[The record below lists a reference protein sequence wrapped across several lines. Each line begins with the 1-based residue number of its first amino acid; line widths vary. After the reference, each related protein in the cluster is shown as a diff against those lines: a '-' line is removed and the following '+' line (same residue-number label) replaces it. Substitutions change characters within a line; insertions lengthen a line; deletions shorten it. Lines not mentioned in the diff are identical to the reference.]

1 MSIGWMDS
9 WKKSK
14 ARITSRLRQESFPHA
29 GDSGFRL
36 CREELYQI
44 HFMVRNG
51 VRMPVFGFGL
61 LPEELAVQNLKVVL
75 PKILCSAKKDV
86 FGFGKSIWR
95 FKLGTG
101 ELKCASDICDLEQ
114 PIFRWFDRW
123 NELCAGSKKS
133 ECLLQQ
139 RGESVLTVVV
149 VDFQHIVGV
158 ERGCIR
164 NKEVDDLL
172 KQWIV
177 DVLLVAEKI
186 LVDAEALVSDVRFAQ
201 EGHHLIKDS
210 ASLFPGHESVFFLP
224 ADQRSGVYA
233 VIFLKAKGG
242 ERIVQLADVVR
253 DWYTLVMKDHA
264 DHIVARRITVRLEA
278 SRLIDENTDFFCSCA
293 HLMPRVAKTKAR
305 IAPRLR
311 QETFPRAGDSGFRP
325 CRPVFYQNHAQ
336 CRKGV
341 RRIRNYAY
349 DR

>member
-1 MSIGWMDS
+1 MSLGWMDS
-9 WKKSK
+9 WKISK
-14 ARITSRLRQESFPHA
+14 ARITSRLRQECFPRA
-29 GDSGFRL
+29 GDLGFRP
-36 CREELYQI
+36 CRDKLYQI

-51 VRMPVFGFGL
+51 VRMPVLGFGL
-61 LPEELAVQNLKVVL
+61 LLEELAVQNLKVVL

-86 FGFGKSIWR
+86 LGFGKSIWR

-114 PIFRWFDRW
+114 TIFRRLNRR
-123 NELCAGSKKS
+123 NEFCVGGKKR
-133 ECLLQQ
+133 ECFFQQ
-139 RGESVLTVVV
+139 RGERVLPVVI
-149 VDFQHIVGV
+149 VDFQRIVGV
-158 ERGCIR
+158 ESGCVR
-164 NKEVDDLL
+164 NEELDDLL

-177 DVLLVAEKI
+177 DVLLVTEKI

-210 ASLFPGHESVFFLP
+210 APLFSGHESVFFLP

-233 VIFLKAKGG
+233 VVFLKAKGG

-264 DHIVARRITVRLEA
+264 DHIVARRITVGLEA
-278 SRLIDENTDFFCSCA
+278 SRLIDENTDFFCSCV
-293 HLMPRVAKTKAR
+293 HLMLYVAKTKAR